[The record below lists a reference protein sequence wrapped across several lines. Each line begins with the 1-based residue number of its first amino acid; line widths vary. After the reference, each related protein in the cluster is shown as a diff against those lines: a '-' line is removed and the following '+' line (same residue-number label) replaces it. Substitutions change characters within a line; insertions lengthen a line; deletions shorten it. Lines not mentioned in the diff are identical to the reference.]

1 MGENRFL
8 TCGLLGVY
16 SQHGFVKHSNDGIR
30 RNPNEIFPEQST
42 NPLPIFAA
50 PNLWLKNGGYLM
62 AWEFFGGVF
71 LGRSLPQVPHRREM
85 DQMEFDLLVF
95 GIVSECIGGICDLVV
110 YLAL

>member
-1 MGENRFL
+1 M
-8 TCGLLGVY
+8 
-16 SQHGFVKHSNDGIR
+16 
-30 RNPNEIFPEQST
+30 FPEQAT

-62 AWEFFGGVF
+62 ALGVFLGGF
-71 LGRSLPQVPHRREM
+71 LGRSLPQVRHRREM